1 MKKKLFTKIIVPL
14 VIIVLLLSNT
24 VSAAEVF
31 DSAYLNSIVD
41 LIKDSYLDEVDDKTI
56 LEGALKG
63 IFGTM
68 DDYTGYYTLEESE
81 RFFGDVEGTY
91 EGIGV
96 HIEKK
101 GDYILI
107 VRVFPGS
114 PADAAGLIQGDR
126 IISVDSQ
133 SIIGFSADEASW
145 LIKGEAGTKV
155 LLGIIR
161 GRSNE
166 IVTLEVERKQIKV
179 NPVSMKIVD
188 DIAVITVETFNA
200 NTKEYF
206 DEAILNVDK
215 NMINK
220 IILDL
225 RNNPGGLVDQSVS
238 LAEYFIPEGLITKL
252 VFKNRSEEPSEFYS
266 NSNSSGY
273 ELVVLVNEM
282 SASASEIVAGAVQ
295 DTEAGIIVGS
305 TTYGKA
311 RVQSLIPVLTPEAFD
326 KYKEKTGENII
337 NAYDLITGHRI
348 NPLKTEIM
356 GWSKMTTGYY
366 FTPDDRMIDGV
377 GITPDITVEY
387 DPVINDVN
395 INGIQTLTMTS
406 KPGLNDEGSDV
417 LNAQKIL
424 KVLGYEIDI
433 ADGIIDDMTFA
444 AISEY
449 RTDKSFW
456 PGGVL
461 DFTTQKALN
470 EDLETLL
477 KLNDKQYAKALEIL
491 K

>member
-1 MKKKLFTKIIVPL
+1 
-14 VIIVLLLSNT
+14 
-24 VSAAEVF
+24 
-31 DSAYLNSIVD
+31 
-41 LIKDSYLDEVDDKTI
+41 
-56 LEGALKG
+56 
-63 IFGTM
+63 
-68 DDYTGYYTLEESE
+68 
-81 RFFGDVEGTY
+81 
-91 EGIGV
+91 
-96 HIEKK
+96 
-101 GDYILI
+101 
-107 VRVFPGS
+107 
-114 PADAAGLIQGDR
+114 
-126 IISVDSQ
+126 
-133 SIIGFSADEASW
+133 
-145 LIKGEAGTKV
+145 
-155 LLGIIR
+155 
-161 GRSNE
+161 
-166 IVTLEVERKQIKV
+166 
-179 NPVSMKIVD
+179 
-188 DIAVITVETFNA
+188 
-200 NTKEYF
+200 
-206 DEAILNVDK
+206 
-215 NMINK
+215 MINK

-477 KLNDKQYAKALEIL
+477 KFNDKQYAKALEIL